1 MNQKEIAMK
10 KILSHNNAKDSP
22 EQTGQQINLKF
33 AGSGMKVK
41 LDYVKPWKDNHEHEK
56 VRRQRQDLFDNWEL
70 GDKKPSYTKL
80 VREK

>member
-1 MNQKEIAMK
+1 MQKIAQSK
-10 KILSHNNAKDSP
+10 P
-22 EQTGQQINLKF
+22 GQQINLKF

-41 LDYVKPWKDNHEHEK
+41 LDYIKPWKDNHEHEK